1 MNKLSALY
9 TVVKHVKEMEKVN
22 GSAHGEILF
31 GETVI
36 GKVDA
41 KVICEDGKCTKQ
53 AEAQFGEETIKFERT
68 GSDEGGCCG
77 GLGHHGHIGHAHGH
91 KFAHPHGKMKGHSKL
106 GKAMM
111 MLKLLDKTE
120 YEELASGQKTLS
132 LEMTMADLPEG
143 MRVQMEAHLNY
154 KRNHL
159 KKMMASCCGEAKN
172 GECCEPETDCCSPEA
187 NCCSPEANCC
197 ETENDCCSPIGNCC
211 SSETNCCSSESNC
224 HTHILKQLIASG
236 CMDVNPDTIA
246 PEKISI
252 KMLLDESGKPLQA
265 DLLVVV
271 NSKLITGEAKDLRLS
286 FSAQLI

>member
-31 GETVI
+31 GETI
-36 GKVDA
+36 LGKVDA

-77 GLGHHGHIGHAHGH
+77 GHGLHGHHAHGH
-91 KFAHPHGKMKGHSKL
+91 KFEHPHGKMKGQSKL

-120 YEELASGQKTLS
+120 YEELANGQKTLS
-132 LEMTMADLPEG
+132 LEMTMEDLPEG
-143 MRVQMEAHLNY
+143 MRTQMEAHLNC
-154 KRNHL
+154 KRSHL

-172 GECCEPETDCCSPEA
+172 TDCCEPESDCCSPE
-187 NCCSPEANCC
+187 S
-197 ETENDCCSPIGNCC
+197 
-211 SSETNCCSSESNC
+211 NCCSSESNC
-224 HTHILKQLIASG
+224 HTQILKQLKASG

-246 PEKISI
+246 PEKVSL

>member
-31 GETVI
+31 GETI
-36 GKVDA
+36 LGKMDA
-41 KVICEDGKCTKQ
+41 KLICEDGKCTKQ

-68 GSDEGGCCG
+68 GSAEGACCG
-77 GLGHHGHIGHAHGH
+77 GHGHHGHIAHAHGH
-91 KFAHPHGKMKGHSKL
+91 KFEHPHGKMKGHSKL

-143 MRVQMEAHLNY
+143 MRAQMEAHLNY

-159 KKMMASCCGEAKN
+159 KKMMASCGDEAKN
-172 GECCEPETDCCSPEA
+172 GECCEPESECCAPEASCCSPK
-187 NCCSPEANCC
+187 
-197 ETENDCCSPIGNCC
+197 G
-211 SSETNCCSSESNC
+211 NCCSSESNC
-224 HTHILKQLIASG
+224 HTQILKQLKASG
-236 CMDVNPDTIA
+236 CMDVNPDSIA
-246 PEKISI
+246 PEKVSV

-271 NSKLITGEAKDLRLS
+271 NSKLITGEAKDMRLS
-286 FSAQLI
+286 FNVKLI

>member
-22 GSAHGEILF
+22 GSAHGEIQF
-31 GETVI
+31 GETI
-36 GKVDA
+36 LGKMDA

-53 AEAQFGEETIKFERT
+53 AEAQFGEESIKFERT

-77 GLGHHGHIGHAHGH
+77 GHGHHGYHGHHGHVHGN
-91 KFAHPHGKMKGHSKL
+91 KFEHPHGKMKGHSKL

-120 YEELASGQKTLS
+120 YEELANGQKTLS

-143 MRVQMEAHLNY
+143 MRAQMES
-154 KRNHL
+154 HL
-159 KKMMASCCGEAKN
+159 KI
-172 GECCEPETDCCSPEA
+172 CCSP
-187 NCCSPEANCC
+187 
-197 ETENDCCSPIGNCC
+197 
-211 SSETNCCSSESNC
+211 ETNCCSSESNC
-224 HTHILKQLIASG
+224 HTQILKHLKASG
-236 CMDVNPDTIA
+236 LMDVNPDSIT
-246 PEKISI
+246 PEKVSI

-265 DLLVVV
+265 DLLMVV